1 MLECIAR
8 LIFGWNFF
16 FFIKLLLYQLVFLR
30 LVFPILLQVLLLSKH
45 ENIKQFI
52 QNNFL
57 EKI

>member
-8 LIFGWNFF
+8 LIFGWIFF